1 MKRIPL
7 LLLIFI
13 LSVSCFARQLRPL
26 VWVLDAGHGGKDQ
39 GTCLKN
45 VLEKDLTLN
54 LTNRVAELIRKH
66 KPGIKLILTRTDD
79 TFVSLDERCQ
89 IANRNR
95 ADLFLSIHI
104 NFAQNNRLLSGTET
118 FHANKKGAK
127 SIVQASHL
135 ERNADKS
142 ELLAWLLQK
151 SYYES
156 GRPADRG
163 ARASNLYVLLN
174 TEMPAA
180 LTEVGFLSNVSDAAY
195 LQSERGQK
203 QIALDIY
210 NALNEYYT
218 TTQANT
224 HLRTLRTLRQSLG
237 TNSGLKVDRLRN
249 EVFSTDNVSSDDSW
263 LTAQAPSPDQLS
275 SSVTDPANGI
285 TVDDTT
291 AAYGSSSAQ
300 VDPPGSE
307 AAIRKMFAQKEPPG
321 SEAAIKRLFAQR
333 RALGSAA
340 DSTKQVVPVNPSNPV
355 ADSTK
360 QVVPV
365 NPANPVADSTKQVAP
380 ANPVADATKPVVP
393 VNPVADSV
401 SDTKKQVAQAAQP
414 DSVPIFSVQLFSVTK
429 EIKAGDSRLKGLAPV
444 KILHKG
450 NVYKVLYGG
459 SKDYLEAR
467 RSLEKTKELFP
478 DAFIVAYIGD
488 RAISTAEAL
497 QMIR

>member
-13 LSVSCFARQLRPL
+13 LSVSCFSRQLRPL

-54 LTNRVAELIRKH
+54 LTNRVAELIRKN

-249 EVFSTDNVSSDDSW
+249 EVSSTDNVSSDDSR
-263 LTAQAPSPDQLS
+263 LTAQTLSPDQLS

-340 DSTKQVVPVNPSNPV
+340 DTTKQVVS
-355 ADSTK
+355 
-360 QVVPV
+360 V

-380 ANPVADATKPVVP
+380 VNPVADSTKPVVP
-393 VNPVADSV
+393 ANPVADSV

>member
-13 LSVSCFARQLRPL
+13 LSVSCFSRQLRPL

-249 EVFSTDNVSSDDSW
+249 EVSSTDNVSSEDSR
-263 LTAQAPSPDQLS
+263 LTAQTLSPDQLS

-333 RALGSAA
+333 RALGSDA
-340 DSTKQVVPVNPSNPV
+340 DSTKQAVPVNPV
-355 ADSTK
+355 AD
-360 QVVPV
+360 
-365 NPANPVADSTKQVAP
+365 ATKQVAP
-380 ANPVADATKPVVP
+380 VNPLADATKPVVP
-393 VNPVADSV
+393 ANPVADSV

>member
-13 LSVSCFARQLRPL
+13 LSVSCFSRQLRPL

-54 LTNRVAELIRKH
+54 LTNRVAELIRKN

-249 EVFSTDNVSSDDSW
+249 EVSSTDNVSSDDSW

-340 DSTKQVVPVNPSNPV
+340 DSTKQV
-355 ADSTK
+355 A
-360 QVVPV
+360 PV
-365 NPANPVADSTKQVAP
+365 NPANHVADSTKQVAP

-393 VNPVADSV
+393 INPVDDSV

>member
-13 LSVSCFARQLRPL
+13 LSVSCFSRQLRPL

-54 LTNRVAELIRKH
+54 LTNRVAELIRKN

-249 EVFSTDNVSSDDSW
+249 EVSSTYNVSSDDSR
-263 LTAQAPSPDQLS
+263 LTAQAPSPGQLS

-333 RALGSAA
+333 RALGSVA
-340 DSTKQVVPVNPSNPV
+340 DSTKQVVPVNPV

-365 NPANPVADSTKQVAP
+365 NPANPVADV
-380 ANPVADATKPVVP
+380 TKPVAAA
-393 VNPVADSV
+393 NPVADSV

>member
-13 LSVSCFARQLRPL
+13 LSVSCFSRQLRPL

-54 LTNRVAELIRKH
+54 LTNRVAELIRKN

-249 EVFSTDNVSSDDSW
+249 EVSSTDNVSSDDSW

-340 DSTKQVVPVNPSNPV
+340 DSTKQAVPVNPV

-393 VNPVADSV
+393 INPVADSV

>member
-7 LLLIFI
+7 LLLLFI
-13 LSVSCFARQLRPL
+13 LSVSCFSRQLRPL

-54 LTNRVAELIRKH
+54 LTNRVAELIRKN

-249 EVFSTDNVSSDDSW
+249 EVFSTDNVSSDDSQ
-263 LTAQAPSPDQLS
+263 LTAQSLSPDQQS

-333 RALGSAA
+333 RALGSDA
-340 DSTKQVVPVNPSNPV
+340 DTTKQVVS
-355 ADSTK
+355 
-360 QVVPV
+360 V

-393 VNPVADSV
+393 INPVADSV
-401 SDTKKQVAQAAQP
+401 SDTKKQVAQAARP

-429 EIKAGDSRLKGLAPV
+429 EIKAGDYRLKGLAPV

>member
-7 LLLIFI
+7 LLLLFI
-13 LSVSCFARQLRPL
+13 LSVSCFSRQLRPL

-54 LTNRVAELIRKH
+54 LTNRVAELIRKN

-249 EVFSTDNVSSDDSW
+249 EVFSTDNVSSDDSQ
-263 LTAQAPSPDQLS
+263 LTAQSLSPDQQS

-333 RALGSAA
+333 RTLGSAA
-340 DSTKQVVPVNPSNPV
+340 DSTKQVVS
-355 ADSTK
+355 
-360 QVVPV
+360 V
-365 NPANPVADSTKQVAP
+365 NPANPVVDSTKQVAP
-380 ANPVADATKPVVP
+380 ANPVADVTKPVAAA
-393 VNPVADSV
+393 NPVADSV

>member
-13 LSVSCFARQLRPL
+13 LSVSCFSRQLRPL

-249 EVFSTDNVSSDDSW
+249 EVSSTDNVSSDVSR
-263 LTAQAPSPDQLS
+263 LTAQTLSPDQLS

-333 RALGSAA
+333 KALGSA
-340 DSTKQVVPVNPSNPV
+340 

-380 ANPVADATKPVVP
+380 ANPVADSTKPVVP
-393 VNPVADSV
+393 ANPVDDSV

-429 EIKAGDSRLKGLAPV
+429 EIKAGDYRLKGLAPV

>member
-1 MKRIPL
+1 MFVQTAIFHYLCIMKRIPL
-7 LLLIFI
+7 LLLLFI
-13 LSVSCFARQLRPL
+13 LSISCFSRQLRPL

-54 LTNRVAELIRKH
+54 LTNRVAELIRKN

-249 EVFSTDNVSSDDSW
+249 EVSSTDNVSSVDSW
-263 LTAQAPSPDQLS
+263 LTAQTLSPDQLS

-340 DSTKQVVPVNPSNPV
+340 DSTKQVVPV
-355 ADSTK
+355 
-360 QVVPV
+360 
-365 NPANPVADSTKQVAP
+365 NPVADSTKQVAP

>member
-13 LSVSCFARQLRPL
+13 LSVSCFSRQLRPL

-54 LTNRVAELIRKH
+54 LTNRVAELIRKN

-249 EVFSTDNVSSDDSW
+249 EVSSTDNVSSVDSW

-340 DSTKQVVPVNPSNPV
+340 DSTKQVVS
-355 ADSTK
+355 
-360 QVVPV
+360 V

-380 ANPVADATKPVVP
+380 VNPVADATKPVVP
-393 VNPVADSV
+393 ANPVVDSV
-401 SDTKKQVAQAAQP
+401 SGTKKQVAQAAQS

>member
-13 LSVSCFARQLRPL
+13 LSVSCFSRQLRPL

-54 LTNRVAELIRKH
+54 LTNRVAELIRKN

-249 EVFSTDNVSSDDSW
+249 EVSSTDNVSSDDSW

-340 DSTKQVVPVNPSNPV
+340 DSTKQVVPVNP
-355 ADSTK
+355 
-360 QVVPV
+360 
-365 NPANPVADSTKQVAP
+365 ANPVADSTKQVAP
-380 ANPVADATKPVVP
+380 ANPVADVTKPVAAA
-393 VNPVADSV
+393 NPVADSV
-401 SDTKKQVAQAAQP
+401 SDTKKQVAQGAQP

>member
-7 LLLIFI
+7 LLLLFI
-13 LSVSCFARQLRPL
+13 LSVSCFSRQLRPL

-54 LTNRVAELIRKH
+54 LTNRVAELIRKN

-249 EVFSTDNVSSDDSW
+249 EVSSTDNVSSDDSW

-285 TVDDTT
+285 TADDAT

-340 DSTKQVVPVNPSNPV
+340 DAAKPDVP
-355 ADSTK
+355 D
-360 QVVPV
+360 
-365 NPANPVADSTKQVAP
+365 NPVADSTKQVAP
-380 ANPVADATKPVVP
+380 VNPANPVTDATKPVVP
-393 VNPVADSV
+393 ANPVADSV
-401 SDTKKQVAQAAQP
+401 SNTKKQVAQATQS
-414 DSVPIFSVQLFSVTK
+414 DSVLIFSVQLFSVTK

>member
-54 LTNRVAELIRKH
+54 LTNRVAELIRKN

-210 NALNEYYT
+210 NALTEYYT
-218 TTQANT
+218 TTPANT

-249 EVFSTDNVSSDDSW
+249 EVSSTYNVSSDDSW
-263 LTAQAPSPDQLS
+263 LTAQALSPDQLS

-291 AAYGSSSAQ
+291 DASCSSSAQ

-333 RALGSAA
+333 RAHGSA
-340 DSTKQVVPVNPSNPV
+340 

-365 NPANPVADSTKQVAP
+365 NPANPVADSTKQVALL
-380 ANPVADATKPVVP
+380 NPVADSTKPVVP
-393 VNPVADSV
+393 ANPVDDSV

>member
-7 LLLIFI
+7 LLLLFI
-13 LSVSCFARQLRPL
+13 LSVSCFSRQLRPL

-54 LTNRVAELIRKH
+54 LTNRVAELIRKN

-249 EVFSTDNVSSDDSW
+249 EVFSTDNVSSDDSQ
-263 LTAQAPSPDQLS
+263 LTAQSLSPDQQS

-333 RALGSAA
+333 RALGSDA
-340 DSTKQVVPVNPSNPV
+340 DTTKQVVS
-355 ADSTK
+355 
-360 QVVPV
+360 V

-393 VNPVADSV
+393 INPVADSV

-429 EIKAGDSRLKGLAPV
+429 EIKAGDYRLKGLAPV

>member
-54 LTNRVAELIRKH
+54 LTNRVAELIRKN

-249 EVFSTDNVSSDDSW
+249 EVSSTDNVSSDDSW
-263 LTAQAPSPDQLS
+263 LTAQALSPDQLS

-333 RALGSAA
+333 RTLGSAA
-340 DSTKQVVPVNPSNPV
+340 DAAKPDVPDNPV

-360 QVVPV
+360 QVVP
-365 NPANPVADSTKQVAP
+365 AD
-380 ANPVADATKPVVP
+380 PVADATKTVVP
-393 VNPVADSV
+393 AKPVADSV
-401 SDTKKQVAQAAQP
+401 SDTKKQVAQGAQP

>member
-13 LSVSCFARQLRPL
+13 LSVSCFSRQLRPL

-54 LTNRVAELIRKH
+54 LTNRVAELIRKN

-249 EVFSTDNVSSDDSW
+249 EVSSTDNVSSDDFR
-263 LTAQAPSPDQLS
+263 LTAQTLSPGQLS

-291 AAYGSSSAQ
+291 DAYGSSSAQ

-340 DSTKQVVPVNPSNPV
+340 DSV
-355 ADSTK
+355 K

-380 ANPVADATKPVVP
+380 VNPVADATKQVAP

-401 SDTKKQVAQAAQP
+401 SDTKKPVAQAAQP

>member
-13 LSVSCFARQLRPL
+13 LSVSCFSRQLRPL

-54 LTNRVAELIRKH
+54 LTNRVAELIRKN

-249 EVFSTDNVSSDDSW
+249 EVSSTDNVSSDDPR

-340 DSTKQVVPVNPSNPV
+340 DSTKQV
-355 ADSTK
+355 A
-360 QVVPV
+360 PV
-365 NPANPVADSTKQVAP
+365 NPANHVADSTKQVAP

>member
-13 LSVSCFARQLRPL
+13 LSVSCFSRQLRPL

-237 TNSGLKVDRLRN
+237 TNSGLNVDRLRN
-249 EVFSTDNVSSDDSW
+249 EVSSTYNVSSDDSW
-263 LTAQAPSPDQLS
+263 LTAQTLSPDQLS

-291 AAYGSSSAQ
+291 ATSCSSSAQ

-340 DSTKQVVPVNPSNPV
+340 DSTKQVVPVNP
-355 ADSTK
+355 
-360 QVVPV
+360 
-365 NPANPVADSTKQVAP
+365 ANPVADSTKQVAP
-380 ANPVADATKPVVP
+380 VNPVADSTKPVVP

-401 SDTKKQVAQAAQP
+401 SDTKKQVAQAARP

>member
-13 LSVSCFARQLRPL
+13 LSVSCFSRQLRPL

-54 LTNRVAELIRKH
+54 LTNRVAELIRKN

-249 EVFSTDNVSSDDSW
+249 EVSSTDNVSSDDSR
-263 LTAQAPSPDQLS
+263 LTAQTLSPDQLS

-340 DSTKQVVPVNPSNPV
+340 DSTKQVVPVNP
-355 ADSTK
+355 
-360 QVVPV
+360 
-365 NPANPVADSTKQVAP
+365 ANPVADATKPVVP

-393 VNPVADSV
+393 INPVADSV

>member
-13 LSVSCFARQLRPL
+13 LSVSCFSRQLRPL

-54 LTNRVAELIRKH
+54 LTNRVAELIRKN

-249 EVFSTDNVSSDDSW
+249 EVSSTDNVSSDDSW

-340 DSTKQVVPVNPSNPV
+340 DSTKQVVPVNP
-355 ADSTK
+355 
-360 QVVPV
+360 
-365 NPANPVADSTKQVAP
+365 ANPVADATKPVVP

-393 VNPVADSV
+393 INPVADSV

>member
-13 LSVSCFARQLRPL
+13 LSVSCFSRQLRPL

-54 LTNRVAELIRKH
+54 LTNRVAELIRKN

-249 EVFSTDNVSSDDSW
+249 EVSSTDNVSSDDSW

-340 DSTKQVVPVNPSNPV
+340 DSTKQV
-355 ADSTK
+355 A
-360 QVVPV
+360 PV
-365 NPANPVADSTKQVAP
+365 NPANHVADSTKQVAP

-393 VNPVADSV
+393 VNPVDDSV

>member
-13 LSVSCFARQLRPL
+13 LSVSCFSRQLRPL

-54 LTNRVAELIRKH
+54 LTNRVAELIRKN

-249 EVFSTDNVSSDDSW
+249 EVSSTDNVSSDDSW
-263 LTAQAPSPDQLS
+263 LTAQALSPDQLS

-340 DSTKQVVPVNPSNPV
+340 DSTKQVVPVNP
-355 ADSTK
+355 
-360 QVVPV
+360 
-365 NPANPVADSTKQVAP
+365 ANPVADSTKQVAP

-393 VNPVADSV
+393 INPVADSV
-401 SDTKKQVAQAAQP
+401 SDTKKQVAQGAQP

>member
-7 LLLIFI
+7 LLLLFI
-13 LSVSCFARQLRPL
+13 LSVSCFSRQLRPL

-54 LTNRVAELIRKH
+54 LTNRVAELIRKN

-249 EVFSTDNVSSDDSW
+249 EVSSTDNVSSDVSR
-263 LTAQAPSPDQLS
+263 LTAQTLSPGQLS

-340 DSTKQVVPVNPSNPV
+340 DSMMQVVPVNPS
-355 ADSTK
+355 
-360 QVVPV
+360 
-365 NPANPVADSTKQVAP
+365 NPVADSTKQVAP

-393 VNPVADSV
+393 INPVADSV
-401 SDTKKQVAQAAQP
+401 SDTKKPVAQAAQP

>member
-7 LLLIFI
+7 LLLLFI

-54 LTNRVAELIRKH
+54 LTNRVAELIRKN

-249 EVFSTDNVSSDDSW
+249 EVFSTDNVSSDVSR
-263 LTAQAPSPDQLS
+263 LTAQTLSPGQLS

-340 DSTKQVVPVNPSNPV
+340 DSTKQVVPVNP
-355 ADSTK
+355 
-360 QVVPV
+360 
-365 NPANPVADSTKQVAP
+365 ANPVADSTKQVAP

-393 VNPVADSV
+393 INPVADSV

>member
-13 LSVSCFARQLRPL
+13 LSVSCFSRQLRPL

-54 LTNRVAELIRKH
+54 LTNRVAELIRKN

-249 EVFSTDNVSSDDSW
+249 VVSSTDNVSSDDSW

-333 RALGSAA
+333 RTLGSAA
-340 DSTKQVVPVNPSNPV
+340 DAAKPDVP
-355 ADSTK
+355 D
-360 QVVPV
+360 
-365 NPANPVADSTKQVAP
+365 NPVADSTKQVAP
-380 ANPVADATKPVVP
+380 VNPANPVADATKTVVP
-393 VNPVADSV
+393 AKPVADSV

-459 SKDYLEAR
+459 TKDYLEAR

>member
-13 LSVSCFARQLRPL
+13 LSVSCFSRQLRPL

-54 LTNRVAELIRKH
+54 LTNRVAELIRKN

-249 EVFSTDNVSSDDSW
+249 EVSSTDNVSSVDSW

-333 RALGSAA
+333 RALGSA
-340 DSTKQVVPVNPSNPV
+340 

>member
-54 LTNRVAELIRKH
+54 LTNRVAELIRKN

-249 EVFSTDNVSSDDSW
+249 EVSSTDNVSSDDSW

-360 QVVPV
+360 QVAPV
-365 NPANPVADSTKQVAP
+365 
-380 ANPVADATKPVVP
+380 NPVADATKPVVP

>member
-54 LTNRVAELIRKH
+54 LTNRVAELIRKN

-249 EVFSTDNVSSDDSW
+249 EVSSTDNVSSDDSW
-263 LTAQAPSPDQLS
+263 LTAQALSPGQLS

-285 TVDDTT
+285 TVDATT
-291 AAYGSSSAQ
+291 DAYGSSSAQ

-333 RALGSAA
+333 KALGSAA
-340 DSTKQVVPVNPSNPV
+340 DTTKQVVS
-355 ADSTK
+355 
-360 QVVPV
+360 V

-380 ANPVADATKPVVP
+380 VNPVADATKSDVP
-393 VNPVADSV
+393 AHPTDSVADA
-401 SDTKKQVAQAAQP
+401 KKPVAQAAQP

>member
-7 LLLIFI
+7 LLLLFI

-54 LTNRVAELIRKH
+54 LTNRVAELIRKN

-249 EVFSTDNVSSDDSW
+249 EVSSTDNVSSDDSW

-340 DSTKQVVPVNPSNPV
+340 DSMKQVVPVNPS
-355 ADSTK
+355 
-360 QVVPV
+360 
-365 NPANPVADSTKQVAP
+365 NPVADSTKQVAP

-393 VNPVADSV
+393 INPVADSV

>member
-54 LTNRVAELIRKH
+54 LTNRVAELIRKN

-249 EVFSTDNVSSDDSW
+249 EVSSTYNVSSDDSR
-263 LTAQAPSPDQLS
+263 LTAQAPSPGQLS

-340 DSTKQVVPVNPSNPV
+340 DSTKQVVPVNPTNPV
-355 ADSTK
+355 ADT
-360 QVVPV
+360 
-365 NPANPVADSTKQVAP
+365 
-380 ANPVADATKPVVP
+380 TKPVVP
-393 VNPVADSV
+393 ANPVADSV

>member
-7 LLLIFI
+7 LLLIYI
-13 LSVSCFARQLRPL
+13 LSVSCFSRQLRPL

-249 EVFSTDNVSSDDSW
+249 EVSSTDNVSSDDSW
-263 LTAQAPSPDQLS
+263 LTAQALSPGQLS

-285 TVDDTT
+285 TADDST

-333 RALGSAA
+333 RTLGSA
-340 DSTKQVVPVNPSNPV
+340 

-393 VNPVADSV
+393 INPVADSV

>member
-54 LTNRVAELIRKH
+54 LTNRVAELIRKN

-249 EVFSTDNVSSDDSW
+249 EVSSTDNVSSDDSW

-340 DSTKQVVPVNPSNPV
+340 DSTKQV
-355 ADSTK
+355 A
-360 QVVPV
+360 PV
-365 NPANPVADSTKQVAP
+365 NPANHVADSTKQVAP

>member
-13 LSVSCFARQLRPL
+13 LSISCFSRQLRPL

-54 LTNRVAELIRKH
+54 LTNRVAELIRKN

-249 EVFSTDNVSSDDSW
+249 EVSSTDNVSSDDSW

-275 SSVTDPANGI
+275 SSVTDPANGL

-340 DSTKQVVPVNPSNPV
+340 DSTKQVVPVNP
-355 ADSTK
+355 
-360 QVVPV
+360 
-365 NPANPVADSTKQVAP
+365 ANPVADATKPVVP

-393 VNPVADSV
+393 INPVADSV

>member
-7 LLLIFI
+7 LLLLFI

-54 LTNRVAELIRKH
+54 LTNRVAELIRKN

-249 EVFSTDNVSSDDSW
+249 EVSSTDNVSSDDSW

-340 DSTKQVVPVNPSNPV
+340 DSTKQVVPVNP
-355 ADSTK
+355 
-360 QVVPV
+360 
-365 NPANPVADSTKQVAP
+365 VADSTKQVAP

-393 VNPVADSV
+393 INPVADSV

>member
-13 LSVSCFARQLRPL
+13 LSVSCFSRQLRPL

-54 LTNRVAELIRKH
+54 LTNRVAELIRKN

-263 LTAQAPSPDQLS
+263 LTAQTLSPDQLS

-285 TVDDTT
+285 TADDAT

-340 DSTKQVVPVNPSNPV
+340 DSTKQV
-355 ADSTK
+355 A
-360 QVVPV
+360 
-365 NPANPVADSTKQVAP
+365 PANPVADTTKPVVP
-380 ANPVADATKPVVP
+380 ANPVADATKQVAAA
-393 VNPVADSV
+393 NPVADSV
-401 SDTKKQVAQAAQP
+401 ADTKKQVAQGAQP

>member
-13 LSVSCFARQLRPL
+13 LSVSCFSRQLRPL

-54 LTNRVAELIRKH
+54 LTNRVAELIRKN

-340 DSTKQVVPVNPSNPV
+340 DSTKQVVPVNP
-355 ADSTK
+355 
-360 QVVPV
+360 
-365 NPANPVADSTKQVAP
+365 ANPVADSTKQVAP

-393 VNPVADSV
+393 INPVADSV

>member
-13 LSVSCFARQLRPL
+13 LSVSCFSRQLRPL

-54 LTNRVAELIRKH
+54 LTNRVAELIRKN

-249 EVFSTDNVSSDDSW
+249 EVSSTYNVSSDDSR
-263 LTAQAPSPDQLS
+263 LTAQALSPDQLS
-275 SSVTDPANGI
+275 SLVTDPANGI
-285 TVDDTT
+285 TIDDTT
-291 AAYGSSSAQ
+291 AASCSSSTQ

-340 DSTKQVVPVNPSNPV
+340 DSTKQVVPVNP
-355 ADSTK
+355 
-360 QVVPV
+360 
-365 NPANPVADSTKQVAP
+365 ANPVADSTKQVAP
-380 ANPVADATKPVVP
+380 ANPVADATKPDVP
-393 VNPVADSV
+393 ANPVDDSV
-401 SDTKKQVAQAAQP
+401 ADTKKQVAQAAQP

>member
-7 LLLIFI
+7 LLLIYI
-13 LSVSCFARQLRPL
+13 LSVSCFSRQLRPL

-237 TNSGLKVDRLRN
+237 TNSGLKVDHLRN
-249 EVFSTDNVSSDDSW
+249 EVSSTYNVSSDDSR
-263 LTAQAPSPDQLS
+263 LTAQTLSPDQLS
-275 SSVTDPANGI
+275 SLVTDPANGI

-300 VDPPGSE
+300 VDPPGFE

-340 DSTKQVVPVNPSNPV
+340 DSTKQVVPVNP
-355 ADSTK
+355 
-360 QVVPV
+360 
-365 NPANPVADSTKQVAP
+365 VADSTKQVAP
-380 ANPVADATKPVVP
+380 ANPVADVTKPVAAA
-393 VNPVADSV
+393 NPVADSV
-401 SDTKKQVAQAAQP
+401 SDTKKPVAQAAQP